1 MSMCSRTANIWRPR
15 PLGVIMGMCLASLWI
30 YSRITFIISHTNQMV
45 EESVDTCR
53 VAVIG
58 ATGAVGSVF
67 LRILEERNFPASSI
81 RLCASRRSIG
91 KKLRVDG
98 QELTVEEAT
107 PQLLSEVDIAF
118 ISASGDVSREL
129 APIAVQQGALVID
142 DSSVFRMDADVPLVV
157 PEVNAD
163 DLRDHNGI
171 VAIPNCSTTPLVMVL
186 KPLNDVN
193 PVRRVIA
200 DTYQSV
206 SGTGAA
212 AVEELRVQSGQVLE
226 GRATE
231 PTEYP
236 HQIAFN
242 TLPHIEPFQE
252 NGYTRE
258 EMKMLNET
266 RKILHTPDLAVSATC
281 IRVPVMVSHSE
292 ALHIEFTD
300 PISPAEVRKIL
311 SGFPGVSVLDDPQSN
326 VYPMPIKAEGK
337 DEVLVGRIRQDI
349 SHPNGIAMWIVSDN
363 LRKGAALNALQIA
376 EEVLSRKLLPVG
388 SR

>member
-242 TLPHIEPFQE
+242 ALPHIEPFQE

-300 PISPAEVRKIL
+300 PISPAEVRNIL